1 MTVILSNI
9 SALEFWRSPLSDS
22 SRARKPSRARIM
34 PEDAP
39 HATAIEEYG
48 LIGNE
53 VFSLPLHVMAL
64 DGRRKSTHDLVVHQ
78 SRFLPAGSLRSI
90 SIPGCDKAVFVT
102 SPELTL
108 VHMASLLSFPQTV
121 HLGYEFCGTYAPDKS
136 RPYGIRGRIPL
147 ATPSSIK
154 ACLLEL
160 ENVRGTKTV
169 RKALPRILEQ
179 SASPRESTLAALVT
193 LPCMRGGSGIAH
205 PLMNAIVPI
214 GKRNRWTADKSFFRC
229 DLLWPDQGV
238 AVEYDSTLCHTGA
251 ERIAQDAQR
260 RNALE
265 SLGIT
270 VVTAT
275 WQQVANYREY
285 NRFVRILARHL
296 NSRIRPSCS
305 DYPRRQLALRS
316 ELLDCPPFF
325 G

>member
-136 RPYGIRGRIPL
+136 RPYGIRGEDSPRHSIQYKSLPSRARKRQGNENGSQSTSSHIGAIGFPSGIDAGCACDASL
-147 ATPSSIK
+147 HARGKRYRPSS
-154 ACLLEL
+154 
-160 ENVRGTKTV
+160 
-169 RKALPRILEQ
+169 
-179 SASPRESTLAALVT
+179 
-193 LPCMRGGSGIAH
+193 H
-205 PLMNAIVPI
+205 
-214 GKRNRWTADKSFFRC
+214 
-229 DLLWPDQGV
+229 
-238 AVEYDSTLCHTGA
+238 
-251 ERIAQDAQR
+251 ER
-260 RNALE
+260 
-265 SLGIT
+265 
-270 VVTAT
+270 
-275 WQQVANYREY
+275 YR
-285 NRFVRILARHL
+285 
-296 NSRIRPSCS
+296 S
-305 DYPRRQLALRS
+305 DR
-316 ELLDCPPFF
+316 
-325 G
+325 